1 MTEASESPYEP
12 SNRTLYD
19 PTLNFQGLEIKRT
32 DTPETMLTEYPFR
45 PAPDISIICE
55 KCKSFIPLTAL
66 KEHRSFHQALTLLR
80 YGSDEPKN
88 SDLLLKRRN
97 FVMRKI
103 KSAATKDKPVT
114 PQQIQ
119 EINDAYE
126 YLKSLLD
133 GNFEEMRQ
141 VREDVNAGVGGVA
154 LNCSPDCVH
163 AVGIAASANER
174 WKSYMEDT
182 RIFQDCFGEDKHK
195 CFLGLYDGYH
205 GRFAAEM
212 AASELH
218 KLLLSEM
225 IKFDPRTKSVMGS
238 NVLGEPD
245 ISHYK
250 FERPDTKQSERAVL
264 YDESVSIIQNIIN
277 ICESKYNEMIKRLDS
292 DPENL
297 DKLKEEPSNEG
308 KKKKR
313 QKTPFEQKMENS
325 FARAYYYLDILLSYG
340 KDENSRI
347 RWSGCSA
354 ATCVIQDLTEEEA
367 LETDRESVV
376 SERAATGQLDPPKTV
391 GKIHIANAGNVHGV
405 LVRGNR
411 AYSLTKDHTPANKK
425 ERNRILKD
433 GGTLTESN
441 KDCCVNGVLLTTR
454 GLGNHGD
461 LPLKKCVL
469 VEPHTGSAPIDQY
482 AQFLILATRGVWE
495 VFTEKEAASIL
506 IRLLPNNQIPA
517 PNRVSSTLNS
527 LFDHMAPSNS
537 SQDLPSSRRVSFSS
551 RENTPNGGRKST
563 EAQQGRQRSA
573 TLESVAESLKEDG
586 SVKSSQ
592 GSTKGQGQEKGQESD
607 NSQGQSSKTAVE
619 GQRSSDENDKE
630 KAAEG
635 QGQLSD
641 SQRSESQRSKASTP
655 GEGKQSES
663 SSQIQNQS
671 TPSSSQPNSSDK
683 STKPKKNYREQDMQT
698 EVGSHQGDE
707 SDSGN
712 EADVESYLD
721 NVSFPGSISRISL
734 FDGPPSREQIQRNH
748 AQYMAQHLV
757 QAALLAGAK
766 DNVTVM
772 IVLLPGSGL

>member
-12 SNRTLYD
+12 SNRTLYY

-292 DPENL
+292 EPENL

-313 QKTPFEQKMENS
+313 QKTPFEQKMENA

-391 GKIHIANAGNVHGV
+391 MSMVWGN
-405 LVRGNR
+405 
-411 AYSLTKDHTPANKK
+411 
-425 ERNRILKD
+425 
-433 GGTLTESN
+433 LTESN

-495 VFTEKEAASIL
+495 
-506 IRLLPNNQIPA
+506 LLPNNQIPA

>member
-391 GKIHIANAGNVHGV
+391 MSMVW
-405 LVRGNR
+405 
-411 AYSLTKDHTPANKK
+411 
-425 ERNRILKD
+425 
-433 GGTLTESN
+433 GTLTESN

-482 AQFLILATRGVWE
+482 AQFLILATRG
-495 VFTEKEAASIL
+495 
-506 IRLLPNNQIPA
+506 LLPNNQIPA